1 MKPENLEKTQDFQQ
15 SVNKNAKRVCYE
27 VQVNPVLF
35 SCGLKE
41 EDYILFHCILTSLIG
56 FCSAFSSFIVIV

>member
-35 SCGLKE
+35 SRGLK
-41 EDYILFHCILTSLIG
+41 EDYILLHCILTSLIG